1 MFDDSIGDGAGDG
14 DGDGTYVDNHKVVS
28 FNDSN
33 GYWCYTNSMMAYHLD
48 HHHEYDL
55 VLKNDCDQT
64 NNGEFD
70 EIFDGILLG
79 PNLGIINELMMVK
92 S

>member
-1 MFDDSIGDGAGDG
+1 
-14 DGDGTYVDNHKVVS
+14 
-28 FNDSN
+28 
-33 GYWCYTNSMMAYHLD
+33 MMAYHLD

-55 VLKNDCDQT
+55 VLKNDCDRT

-79 PNLGIINELMMVK
+79 PNLGTINELMMVK